1 MVLLIVEG
9 SRVLAEIESLPK
21 RVRIFD
27 TTLRDGEQTPGISF
41 TKEQK
46 LQIARQLAKLGV
58 ASIEA
63 GFPASSAGEFENVR
77 AIARE
82 RLGPEIVGLARSTKK
97 DIDKALD
104 ADVDAIHV
112 FIAASDIHLKYKL
125 RMTREEALRAAVEA
139 VEYAKSHGVTVEFS
153 PEDATRADLDYLY
166 QVVKAVTDAGA
177 DRIDIPD
184 TVGVM
189 TPTRMKYLTKHV
201 LPAAQ
206 GRIVSV
212 HCHNDF
218 GLAVANSIAG
228 IEAGAQQAHVTVN
241 GIGERAGNAALEE
254 VVAALEFLL
263 HVNTGIK
270 TELLYETSLL
280 VSKLSGIPIPPNKP
294 IVGAN
299 AFAHESGIHVHGII
313 NNPFTYEPIRPE
325 MVGQRRRIVLGKHS
339 GRHGVEH
346 ALKVL
351 GYPTEPDIVLA
362 VLKEVKRLG
371 DMGVRV
377 DEDTF
382 RKIVEE
388 VLEKRE
394 EKRSSREFEAL
405 QKSA

>member
-1 MVLLIVEG
+1 MLIVEG
-9 SRVLAEIESLPK
+9 VRIADEVENLPK
-21 RVRIFD
+21 EVRIFD

-46 LQIARQLAKLGV
+46 LTIARQLAKLGV

-63 GFPASSAGEFENVR
+63 GFPAVSRGEFEAVR

-82 RLGPEIVGLARSTKK
+82 RLGPEIVALARSNKN

-125 RMTREEALRAAVEA
+125 RMSREEALRRAVEA
-139 VEYAKSHGVTVEFS
+139 VEYAKSHGVVVEFS
-153 PEDATRADLDYLY
+153 PEDATRADLNYLY
-166 QVVKAVTDAGA
+166 QIVKAVAEAGA

-189 TPTRMKYLTKHV
+189 TPTRMKYLIKYI

-206 GRIVSV
+206 GKIVSV

-218 GLAVANSIAG
+218 GLAVANSLAG

-263 HVNTGIK
+263 NVRTGVNTK
-270 TELLYETSLL
+270 LLYETSLL
-280 VSKLSGIPIPPNKP
+280 VSKITGIPIPPNKP

-299 AFAHESGIHVHGII
+299 AFSHESGIHVHGVIS
-313 NNPFTYEPIRPE
+313 NPFTYEPIRPE
-325 MVGQRRRIVLGKHS
+325 MVGQKRRIVLGKHS
-339 GRHGVEH
+339 GRHGVEY
-346 ALKVL
+346 ALKTL
-351 GYPTEPDIVLA
+351 GYPTDPDIVLR
-362 VLKEVKRLG
+362 VLDEVKRLG
-371 DMGVRV
+371 DQGVKV
-377 DEDTF
+377 DEDKL
-382 RKIVEE
+382 REIVEKI
-388 VLEKRE
+388 LEERE
-394 EKRSSREFEAL
+394 EKLTTS
-405 QKSA
+405 

>member
-1 MVLLIVEG
+1 MLIVENKLYDE
-9 SRVLAEIESLPK
+9 VESLPE

-27 TTLRDGEQTPGISF
+27 TTLRDGEQTAGISF

-46 LQIARQLAKLGV
+46 LMIARQLAKLGV

-63 GFPASSAGEFENVR
+63 GFPASSPGELEAVK
-77 AIARE
+77 AIANE
-82 RLGPEIVGLARSTKK
+82 GLGVEIVGLARSNKR

-104 ADVDAIHV
+104 ANVDAIHV

-125 RMTREEALRAAVEA
+125 RMTREEALRAAIEA
-139 VEYAKSHGVTVEFS
+139 VEYAKEHGVVVEFS
-153 PEDATRADLDYLY
+153 PEDATRADLKYLY
-166 QVVKAVTDAGA
+166 TMVESVVDAGA
-177 DRIDIPD
+177 DRVDIPD

-189 TPTRMKYLTKHV
+189 TPTRMKYLIRYI
-201 LPAAQ
+201 LPAAK

-218 GLAVANSIAG
+218 GLAVANSISG

-263 HVNTGIK
+263 NVRTGVK

-299 AFAHESGIHVHGII
+299 AFAHESGIHVHGVI

-325 MVGQRRRIVLGKHS
+325 MVGQKRRIVLGKHS

-346 ALKVL
+346 ALKTL
-351 GYPTEPDIVLA
+351 GYPTHPDLVLV
-362 VLKEVKRLG
+362 VLKKVKEYG
-371 DMGVRV
+371 DKGMRV
-377 DEDTF
+377 TEEEF

-388 VLEKRE
+388 SLRELE
-394 EKRSSREFEAL
+394 EKEARAEEI
-405 QKSA
+405 KKNV

>member
-1 MVLLIVEG
+1 MLIVEG
-9 SRVLAEIESLPK
+9 VRIEEEVENLPK
-21 RVRIFD
+21 EVRIFD

-46 LQIARQLAKLGV
+46 LTIARQLAKLGV

-63 GFPASSAGEFENVR
+63 GFPAVSRGEFEAVR

-82 RLGPEIVGLARSTKK
+82 RLGPEIVALARSNKR
-97 DIDKALD
+97 DIDRALD

-125 RMTREEALRAAVEA
+125 RMSREEALRRAVEA

-153 PEDATRADLDYLY
+153 PEDATRADLNYLY
-166 QVVKAVTDAGA
+166 QMVKAVVDAGA
-177 DRIDIPD
+177 DRVDIPD

-189 TPTRMKYLTKHV
+189 TPTRMKYLIKFI

-228 IEAGAQQAHVTVN
+228 IEAGARQAHVTVN

-263 HVNTGIK
+263 NVRTGVNTK
-270 TELLYETSLL
+270 LLYETSLL
-280 VSKLSGIPIPPNKP
+280 VSEITGIPIPPNKP

-299 AFAHESGIHVHGII
+299 AFSHESGIHVHGVIS
-313 NNPFTYEPIRPE
+313 NPFTYEPIKPE

-339 GRHGVEH
+339 GRHGVEY
-346 ALKVL
+346 ALKTL
-351 GYPTEPDIVLA
+351 GYPTDPDIVLR
-362 VLKEVKRLG
+362 VLDEVKRLG
-371 DMGVRV
+371 DQGIRV
-377 DEDTF
+377 DEDKL
-382 RKIVEE
+382 REIVEK
-388 VLEKRE
+388 VLKEKE
-394 EKRSSREFEAL
+394 ERVTTS
-405 QKSA
+405 

>member
-1 MVLLIVEG
+1 MLIVERARL
-9 SRVLAEIESLPK
+9 SYEIENLPE

-63 GFPASSAGEFENVR
+63 GFPASSQGEYENVK

-82 RLGPEIVGLARSTKK
+82 GLGPEIVGLARTNKK

-125 RMTREEALRAAVEA
+125 KMTREEALRKAVEA
-139 VEYAKSHGVTVEFS
+139 VEYAKEHGVVVEFS
-153 PEDATRADLDYLY
+153 PEDGTRADVNYLY
-166 QVVKAVTDAGA
+166 QMVKAVVDAGA
-177 DRIDIPD
+177 DRVDIPD
-184 TVGVM
+184 TVGIM
-189 TPTRMKYLTKHV
+189 TPTRMKYLIKYI

-263 HVNTGIK
+263 NVRTGIK
-270 TELLYETSLL
+270 TELLYETSKL
-280 VSKLSGIPIPPNKP
+280 VSELSGIPIPPNKP

-313 NNPFTYEPIRPE
+313 NNPFTYEPISPE
-325 MVGQRRRIVLGKHS
+325 KVGQKRRIVLGKHS
-339 GRHGVEH
+339 GRHSVEH
-346 ALKVL
+346 AMKVL
-351 GYPTEPDIVLA
+351 GFPTEPDIVLE
-362 VLKEVKRLG
+362 VLKRVKALG
-371 DMGVRV
+371 DRGVRV
-377 DEDTF
+377 DEEKF
-382 RKIVEE
+382 REIVESVLKE
-388 VLEKRE
+388 KEEKESSKEMEELEK
-394 EKRSSREFEAL
+394 AV
-405 QKSA
+405 

>member
-1 MVLLIVEG
+1 
-9 SRVLAEIESLPK
+9 
-21 RVRIFD
+21 
-27 TTLRDGEQTPGISF
+27 
-41 TKEQK
+41 
-46 LQIARQLAKLGV
+46 
-58 ASIEA
+58 
-63 GFPASSAGEFENVR
+63 
-77 AIARE
+77 
-82 RLGPEIVGLARSTKK
+82 
-97 DIDKALD
+97 
-104 ADVDAIHV
+104 
-112 FIAASDIHLKYKL
+112 
-125 RMTREEALRAAVEA
+125 
-139 VEYAKSHGVTVEFS
+139 
-153 PEDATRADLDYLY
+153 
-166 QVVKAVTDAGA
+166 
-177 DRIDIPD
+177 
-184 TVGVM
+184 
-189 TPTRMKYLTKHV
+189 MKYLIKHV
-201 LPAAQ
+201 FPAAQ
-206 GRIVSV
+206 ARKVSV
-212 HCHNDF
+212 HCHNDY

-263 HVNTGIK
+263 HVNTGIR

-351 GYPTEPDIVLA
+351 GYPTDPDMVLE

-371 DMGVRV
+371 DMGIRV
-377 DEDTF
+377 DEDRF

-394 EKRSSREFEAL
+394 KKRSSKEFEAL

>member
-1 MVLLIVEG
+1 MLIVEY
-9 SRVLAEIESLPK
+9 RIDEELLKDMPK
-21 RVRIFD
+21 NVRIFD

-46 LQIARQLAKLGV
+46 LTIARQLAKLGV

-63 GFPASSAGEFENVR
+63 GFPAVSKGEFEAVK

-82 RLGPEIVGLARSTKK
+82 RLGPEIVALARSRKQ
-97 DIDKALD
+97 DIDRALD

-139 VEYAKSHGVTVEFS
+139 VEYAKEHGITVEFS
-153 PEDATRADLDYLY
+153 PEDATRADLQYLY
-166 QVVKAVTDAGA
+166 KVVESVVDAGA
-177 DRIDIPD
+177 DRVDIPD

-189 TPTRMKYLTKHV
+189 TPTRMKYLIKYI
-201 LPAAQ
+201 LPAAK

-254 VVAALEFLL
+254 VVAALEFLYN
-263 HVNTGIK
+263 VRTGIN
-270 TELLYETSLL
+270 TRLLYETSLL
-280 VSKLSGIPIPPNKP
+280 VSKITGIPIPPNKP

-299 AFAHESGIHVHGII
+299 AFSHESGIHVHGVI
-313 NNPFTYEPIRPE
+313 NFPFTYEPIKPE
-325 MVGQRRRIVLGKHS
+325 MVGQKRRIVLGKHS

-346 ALKVL
+346 ALKTL
-351 GYPTEPDIVLA
+351 GYPTDPDIVLA
-362 VLKEVKRLG
+362 VLDEVKRLG
-371 DMGVRV
+371 DMGIRV
-377 DEDTF
+377 DEDKL
-382 RKIVEE
+382 REIVEK

-394 EKRSSREFEAL
+394 EKVTQAS
-405 QKSA
+405 